1 MRLAIG
7 AAWLLVCTAPPCHG
21 FTVDARR
28 LAMGGVVIP
37 GCQELLALN
46 VAYHSVPARP
56 GVTGVVVPLPL
67 GLVQLTQD
75 MPTFDPQNENFSV
88 TRLANL
94 AMNPPF
100 YLELSRPSDLDGDIT
115 LRVSRNEFSILF
127 EDAEA
132 LLPQKPFEVG
142 GVWSVPTVGTA
153 VGHTRTYLSPLL
165 YLEGELA
172 FDDAFYAVLARGEP
186 LQPHSTYELDARG
199 ETLAGFSV
207 HCAWSA
213 PLRTDVR
220 GNGLYAGA
228 GAKYLLGLGMSHAT
242 SQLALSTADTIFG
255 AQNSL
260 RADYN
265 ARIRYA
271 EFGQIGNGYGIDLG
285 LGYRA
290 GAVDVGVGVRD
301 LAARVHWGHTLV
313 WESVLDQ
320 ATGQVQ
326 NTIVARNDPF
336 VQSLPTQGT
345 FNIGWMGRSTALA
358 ADVTSSRLGTLVH
371 FGAERRAGPLAMR
384 GGVMT
389 DYDARLQ
396 WSGGFGIGASG
407 FSFDVALQSH
417 HRTFTGERGLMLATS
432 FGVR

>member
-1 MRLAIG
+1 MRLACG
-7 AAWLLVCTAPPCHG
+7 ALGLLATTPLPCHA

-28 LAMGGVVIP
+28 LAMGGVVLP

-75 MPTFDPQNENFSV
+75 LPTFDPENENFSV

-100 YLELSRPSDLDGDIT
+100 YLELSRPSNLDGDIT
-115 LRVSRNEFSILF
+115 LRVARNEFSIFF

-142 GVWSVPTVGTA
+142 GVWSVPTVGMGA
-153 VGHTRTYLSPLL
+153 GHTRAYLSPLL

-172 FDDAFYAVLARGEP
+172 FDDAMYAVLARGVP
-186 LQPHSTYELDARG
+186 LQPNSTYQLDARG

-220 GNGLYAGA
+220 GNGLYVGA
-228 GAKYLLGLGMSHAT
+228 GAKYMLGLGMSHAT
-242 SQLALSTADTIFG
+242 SELALTTADTIFG

-271 EFGQIGNGYGIDLG
+271 ELGQIGNGYGIDLG

-301 LAARVHWGHTLV
+301 LGAHVHWGRTVV
-313 WESVLDQ
+313 WESILDQ
-320 ATGQVQ
+320 ATGQLQ
-326 NTIVARNDPF
+326 NTIVGREPF

-345 FNIGWMGRSTALA
+345 FNIGWMGRKTALA
-358 ADVTSSRLGTLVH
+358 ADVASSRLGTLVH
-371 FGAERRAGPLAMR
+371 FGVERWAGPLAVR

-396 WSGGFGIGASG
+396 WSGGFGVGGGG